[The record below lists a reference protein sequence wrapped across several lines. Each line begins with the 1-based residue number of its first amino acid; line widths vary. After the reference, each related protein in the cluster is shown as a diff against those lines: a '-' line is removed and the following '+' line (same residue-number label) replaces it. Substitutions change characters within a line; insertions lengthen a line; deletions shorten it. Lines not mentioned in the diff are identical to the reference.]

1 MKVNQNN
8 VEVVWNLIM
17 LYSDKWKQ
25 NSYKYYCIK
34 KQLIRTCLFSLSA
47 LFVYKDF
54 NLVIV

>member
-17 LYSDKWKQ
+17 LYIDKWKQ
-25 NSYKYYCIK
+25 NSYKYSCIK
-34 KQLIRTCLFSLSA
+34 KQLIRIRLFSLSA